1 MTEQEIRLLG
11 FQIQHD
17 DGGGYFDPYYYFTYK
32 VANGLR
38 FVSNADETK
47 DDEWFVEFLDT
58 DPLIRFTNFTEVQ
71 ALLNTLDKHKI
82 IKDEQVE

>member
-32 VANGLR
+32 VTNGLS
-38 FVSNADETK
+38 FISNANDEISE
-47 DDEWFVEFLDT
+47 DGEWFVEFFDT
-58 DPLIRFTNFTEVQ
+58 EPAVRFTDFAQAQ
-71 ALLNTLDKHKI
+71 ALINTLEKAKI
-82 IKDEQVE
+82 TI

>member
-32 VANGLR
+32 VANGLS
-38 FVSNADETK
+38 FISNANDEIQEGG
-47 DDEWFVEFLDT
+47 EWFVEFFDT
-58 DPLIRFTNFTEVQ
+58 DPTIRFTKFEEVQ
-71 ALLNTLDKHKI
+71 ALINKLETHKI
-82 IKDEQVE
+82 KQHE

>member
-17 DGGGYFDPYYYFTYK
+17 DGGGHFDPYYYFTYK
-32 VANGLR
+32 VANGLS
-38 FVSNADETK
+38 FISNANDEIK
-47 DDEWFVEFLDT
+47 EDGKWFVEFFNT
-58 DPLIRFTNFTEVQ
+58 EPAIRFTEFAEVQ

-82 IKDEQVE
+82 IKDE